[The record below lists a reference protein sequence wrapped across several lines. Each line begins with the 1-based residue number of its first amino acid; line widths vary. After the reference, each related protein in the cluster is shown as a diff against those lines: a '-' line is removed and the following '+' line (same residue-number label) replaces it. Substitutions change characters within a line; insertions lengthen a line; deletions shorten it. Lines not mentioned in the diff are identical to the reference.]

1 MPVPDS
7 SISWWMTLS
16 ALGVIALVS
25 FLVTWGLTDLIR
37 LPRAAYLAALMI
49 VTGAL
54 TWGYLVW
61 SGTDA
66 WAFISHNWAWGL
78 LGAVLSG
85 GIGAAAITRAAN
97 RGGLPK
103 PAGRSMMGMS
113 GAILWEGLLYGAA
126 EGLLLSVLPVL
137 AAWQTFQLL
146 GWTGT
151 IPGAIGSGVLALVAS
166 AVVIYVH
173 HLGYQEYRRTR
184 EIMLPILACGMLS
197 LAYLLTQS
205 PIAPV
210 GGHFILHTGAL
221 VRGLRMPPYSKRLD
235 QLTEEEPVLLKAA

>member
-25 FLVTWGLTDLIR
+25 FLVTWGLTDLVR

-103 PAGRSMMGMS
+103 PAGRSMMRMS

-151 IPGAIGSGVLALVAS
+151 IPGAIGSGMLAS
-166 AVVIYVH
+166 
-173 HLGYQEYRRTR
+173 
-184 EIMLPILACGMLS
+184 LP
-197 LAYLLTQS
+197 
-205 PIAPV
+205 AP
-210 GGHFILHTGAL
+210 
-221 VRGLRMPPYSKRLD
+221 S
-235 QLTEEEPVLLKAA
+235 